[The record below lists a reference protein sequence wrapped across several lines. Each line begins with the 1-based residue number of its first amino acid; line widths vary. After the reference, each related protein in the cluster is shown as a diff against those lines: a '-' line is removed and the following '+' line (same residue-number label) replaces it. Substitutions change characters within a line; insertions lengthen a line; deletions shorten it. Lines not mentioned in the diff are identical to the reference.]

1 MYLHLFIYVYVCV
14 CSVHKHLRATVWTEM
29 MSKLQASKWFINKQ
43 NQSTEATRPAT
54 VSPPPPFANHSACL
68 PWSQLMTTVWAEEG
82 SGRVSTT
89 FNQNPNNRNF
99 WPMQEAFPSLY
110 IRVCV
115 CRSILEISSFQQH
128 FRQLNHV
135 RNEKWTC
142 PRRMWPEQLGSG
154 WCFGAIILTRL
165 QAGASK
171 IYNMT

>member
-1 MYLHLFIYVYVCV
+1 MANCMNRNDV
-14 CSVHKHLRATVWTEM
+14 
-29 MSKLQASKWFINKQ
+29 KLQASKWLINKQ

-54 VSPPPPFANHSACL
+54 VSPAPSPLPTRCL
-68 PWSQLMTTVWAEEG
+68 PSSQLMTTVLAEEG

-110 IRVCV
+110 IHVCV
-115 CRSILEISSFQQH
+115 CACLLLSVCVCECILEISSFQQH

-142 PRRMWPEQLGSG
+142 PRRMWPEQSSG
-154 WCFGAIILTRL
+154 WCFRGDNTHSTLERR
-165 QAGASK
+165 K
-171 IYNMT
+171 

>member
-1 MYLHLFIYVYVCV
+1 M

-54 VSPPPPFANHSACL
+54 VSPPPPFAITL
-68 PWSQLMTTVWAEEG
+68 PVCPEANWWPLCGRRKAVGGYQQHLIKTQITG
-82 SGRVSTT
+82 TSGQCKKLFLV
-89 FNQNPNNRNF
+89 
-99 WPMQEAFPSLY
+99 Y
-110 IRVCV
+110 IPKCVCVLVCV

>member
-1 MYLHLFIYVYVCV
+1 MYLHLFIYVYVCM

-54 VSPPPPFANHSACL
+54 VSPPPPPIATTLPVCPEANWWPLCGRRKAVGGYQQHL
-68 PWSQLMTTVWAEEG
+68 IKTQITET
-82 SGRVSTT
+82 SGQCKKLFLV
-89 FNQNPNNRNF
+89 
-99 WPMQEAFPSLY
+99 Y
-110 IRVCV
+110 ISKCVCV

-142 PRRMWPEQLGSG
+142 PRRMWPERRAVGGALG
-154 WCFGAIILTRL
+154 R
-165 QAGASK
+165 
-171 IYNMT
+171 